1 MSRAER
7 TRAGLAVA
15 ALLLTGCQSLAE
27 SNQEDLS
34 LCLAGSRASQTGRYE
49 DALGL
54 FERCIDHGHLTRHS
68 LGRTYRNIGAAY
80 RAKGEP
86 EKAVAYYGYSLAL
99 GPSDPWDDYL
109 NRGGAWADAGQDA
122 KALADYDQALALR
135 PDYDEARFA
144 RGLVYERM
152 GLRAEAHADFKRAYE
167 LGMRGEPVLE
177 RLRPYTAAGLD
188 GANRAPGGP
197 FDALGSTYEVGPAAP
212 AKGLGAIW
220 VDHSSCRDGSV
231 SDEKA
236 AYPDAESLRKTGRFE
251 FPGGNVAVV
260 LPQIRHIE
268 RLDVRIQLNDTSRG
282 VRDDSLAFA
291 DAESQPSVA
300 AVVRTIL
307 PERMQGSAQ
316 THKAILQQVEGQS
329 VDLARDEV
337 LLREVEGPWGPLI
350 EVLVH
355 NRAATPCFPLAPYKQ
370 APPDAGSATIG
381 VSRYFARR
389 DQLLE
394 ISLIVRI
401 PAEVPVREQG
411 EYARK
416 RMNEFMGSISIR

>member
-1 MSRAER
+1 M
-7 TRAGLAVA
+7 A
-15 ALLLTGCQSLAE
+15 ALLLAGCLSLAE
-27 SNQEDLS
+27 SKQEDLS
-34 LCLAGSRASQTGRYE
+34 LCLEGSRASQVGRYE
-49 DALGL
+49 QALGL
-54 FERCIDHGHLTRHS
+54 FDRCIDHGHLTRFS

-86 EKAVAYYGYSLAL
+86 GKAAEYYGYSLAL

-152 GLRAEAHADFKRAYE
+152 GLRAEAHADFKRAYD
-167 LGMRGEPVLE
+167 LGMRGEPLLE

-188 GANRAPGGP
+188 GAKRAPGGP

-212 AKGLGAIW
+212 AKSLGAFW
-220 VDHSSCRDGSV
+220 EDHSSCRDGNESN
-231 SDEKA
+231 EKA
-236 AYPDAESLRKTGRFE
+236 AYPGAESFRASGRFE
-251 FPGGNVAVV
+251 FPGGNVAVTF
-260 LPQIRHIE
+260 PQLAGVE
-268 RLDVRIQLNDTSRG
+268 RLDVRIRLNDTWRG

-291 DAESQPSVA
+291 GAEAGPSVA

-307 PERMQGSAQ
+307 PERMQGSPQ

-329 VDLARDEV
+329 VGL
-337 LLREVEGPWGPLI
+337 
-350 EVLVH
+350 
-355 NRAATPCFPLAPYKQ
+355 
-370 APPDAGSATIG
+370 ATIG

-389 DQLLE
+389 ELLLE

-401 PAEVPVREQG
+401 PPEVPIPKQG
-411 EYARK
+411 EYARE
-416 RMNEFMGSISIR
+416 RMNEFMGSISIL